1 MFSLFALLIIGI
13 MEINTLFCGL
23 THLDALK
30 LYHEIKGDDLF
41 FNINMRLCQ
50 KRKMSIS
57 SQLIIFTS
65 FNSNLVIVKC
75 AYTCLAI

>member
-13 MEINTLFCGL
+13 MEINALFCGL

-30 LYHEIKGDDLF
+30 LYDEIKGDDLF

-57 SQLIIFTS
+57 SQLIILTS

-75 AYTCLAI
+75 AYMCLAI